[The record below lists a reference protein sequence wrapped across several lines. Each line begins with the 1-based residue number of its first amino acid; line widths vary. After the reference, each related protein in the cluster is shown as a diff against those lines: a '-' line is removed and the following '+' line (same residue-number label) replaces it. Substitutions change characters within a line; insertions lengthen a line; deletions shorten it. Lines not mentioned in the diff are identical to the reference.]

1 MATIRKEVTI
11 AAPAADVWAALRDWG
26 APHEKLVPGFVV
38 ATELDGDDRLVTFFN
53 GARVRELLVDL
64 DDDAMRLCWSVRE
77 GPYTHHNGV
86 AQVSADGDGAR
97 FVWTAD
103 LLPDETAALTDAM
116 MDRGIATVKR
126 TLDAPR

>member
-1 MATIRKEVTI
+1 MATIRKETHI
-11 AAPAADVWAALRDWG
+11 DAPPQDVWAALRDWG

-53 GARVRELLVDL
+53 GVQVREVLVDL
-64 DDDAMRLCWSVRE
+64 DDEQMRLCWSVRE

-103 LLPDETAALTDAM
+103 LLPDETAELTDAM
-116 MDRGIATVKR
+116 MDRGIATIKE
-126 TLDAPR
+126 TLEARS